1 VKYISLIYFD
11 NTHFIAFIA
20 SDIKSSQPKVHVTP
34 KLFAEETTQEEVSS
48 STIACEGC
56 QSNTTFDKMVQCC
69 DGHLNCNVCVEK
81 VVKKILSHG
90 NEEVR
95 LIKFYC
101 PFCGESFG
109 MLDVSFLKE

>member
-1 VKYISLIYFD
+1 MRLLKYISILCFD
-11 NTHFIAFIA
+11 NTHFIVFIA

-81 VVKKILSHG
+81 VVKKVLSHG

-95 LIKFYC
+95 LINFIVLSVVKVLEC
-101 PFCGESFG
+101 
-109 MLDVSFLKE
+109 KT